1 MKALLTGASSFSGL
15 WFVRA
20 LAERGVEVVAPLRG
34 APSAYSGVRR
44 QRVRALEKVATV
56 VPQIE
61 FGSPEFFA
69 LFDRAECDL
78 FCHHAARVADY
89 RSLDFN
95 VDLALAE
102 NTRGF
107 KAFSERLAAR
117 ACAAIILTGSVFESD
132 EGAGTEPRRA
142 FSPYG
147 LSKALTAS
155 VIRYWC
161 EVAGLPFGKFVIA
174 NPFGPLE
181 EPRFCAYLVKSWASG
196 QIPEVRTP
204 LYVRD
209 NIHVSLLAKA
219 YADFA
224 LAVRQSKRT
233 SRLAP
238 TLYVE
243 NQGAF
248 AERFAR
254 EISQRVAKPCP
265 VNIGVQTDFNEPMVR
280 INTDPLDASRL
291 DWNEVKAWDE
301 VTSYYSEQLPLR
313 FAGPGYPQRND

>member
-1 MKALLTGASSFSGL
+1 MKALLTGASSFSGF
-15 WFVRA
+15 WFAQA
-20 LAERGVEVVAPLRG
+20 LAEQGVQVVAPLRG
-34 APSAYSGVRR
+34 ALDSYSGIRGARVRR
-44 QRVRALEKVATV
+44 LEEIATV
-56 VPQIE
+56 VPQTE
-61 FGSPEFFA
+61 FGSPKFFDV
-69 LFDRAECDL
+69 FDRTECEL
-78 FCHHAARVADY
+78 LCHHAARVIDY
-89 RSLDFN
+89 RSPDFDVN
-95 VDLALAE
+95 LALAE

-107 KAFSERLAAR
+107 KALSERLGAR
-117 ACAAIILTGSVFESD
+117 ACAAVLLTGSVFEPD

-155 VIRYWC
+155 VVRHWC
-161 EVAGLPFGKFVIA
+161 EIAGLPLGKFVIA

-196 QIPEVRTP
+196 QTPEVRTP

-209 NIHVSLLAKA
+209 NIHITLLAKA

-224 LAVRQSKRT
+224 LEIVQSKRPA
-233 SRLAP
+233 RRAP

-254 EISQRVAKPCP
+254 EMSQRVRSPCP
-265 VNIGVQTDFNEPMVR
+265 VKIGVQTDFSEPMVR

-291 DWNEVKAWDE
+291 AWNEAKAWDE
-301 VTSYYSEQLPLR
+301 IAAYYSEPLPLR
-313 FAGPGYPQRND
+313 

>member
-15 WFVRA
+15 WFARA
-20 LAERGVEVVAPLRG
+20 LAERGVEVVPPLRG
-34 APSAYSGVRR
+34 ALDSYSGVRQAR
-44 QRVRALEKVATV
+44 IRALDAVATV
-56 VPQIE
+56 VPQTE
-61 FGSPEFFA
+61 FGSPDFFA
-69 LFDRAECDL
+69 LFDRTECEL
-78 FCHHAARVADY
+78 FCHHAARATDY
-89 RSLDFN
+89 RSLDFDVN
-95 VDLALAE
+95 LALAE
-102 NTRGF
+102 NTREF
-107 KAFSERLAAR
+107 KALSERLRAR
-117 ACAAIILTGSVFESD
+117 GCAAVVITGSVFEPD

-147 LSKALTAS
+147 LSKALTVS
-155 VIRYWC
+155 VVRYWC
-161 EVAGLPFGKFVIA
+161 ELAGLPLGKFVIP

-196 QIPEVRTP
+196 QTPEVRTP

-224 LAVRQSKRT
+224 LEVTQSKR
-233 SRLAP
+233 SARRAP

-254 EISQRVAKPCP
+254 EMSQRVVAPCP
-265 VNIGVQTDFNEPMVR
+265 VKIGVQTDFSEPMVR

-291 DWNEVKAWDE
+291 GWNETAAWDE
-301 VTSYYSEQLPLR
+301 IAAFYSEQLPLR
-313 FAGPGYPQRND
+313 